1 MPKGSTPL
9 DFAYRIHSAV
19 GNKCTGARVNG
30 KLVPLDTEL
39 ATGDRV
45 EIMTSASSKGP
56 SSDWIRICK
65 TPQAKAKIRQYLK
78 KELRAENLALGR
90 EMIEH
95 ECSRRGVRPGDVIK
109 PEYYDSMLKKYGFS
123 EFDDICCAVG
133 YGGMAAA
140 YVVGRLID
148 EQHSRET
155 PAPPE
160 IPETIPDKADEK
172 QLSQRRANHGI
183 VLTGNENLDIPVRFA
198 RCCSPVPGDEIV
210 GYITRGRGVT
220 IHKAECPNAI
230 NGEPERRIPVE
241 WANDGEGSFYASIKI
256 LVYDRVNMLGEIAS
270 IVGEMGVSI
279 KAAQV
284 QTDDR
289 TRISTVKLTLDVHSR
304 EEMNRVIQA
313 IRNKTDVLDVYR
325 ITG

>member
-19 GNKCTGARVNG
+19 GNKCIGAKVNG

-56 SSDWIRICK
+56 SSDWIRICR

-78 KELRAENLALGR
+78 KELRQENLSLGR

-95 ECSRRGVRPGDVIK
+95 ECARRGVRLGELLK
-109 PEYYDSMLKKYGFS
+109 PEYYESMLKKYGFS
-123 EFDDICCAVG
+123 DFDDICCAVG
-133 YGGMAAA
+133 YGGMAAQ
-140 YVVGRLID
+140 YVVTRLIE
-148 EQHSRET
+148 EQRGREVPSA
-155 PAPPE
+155 PAIPEE
-160 IPETIPDKADEK
+160 IPDIADEK
-172 QLSQRRANHGI
+172 QLRERRANHGI
-183 VLTGNENLDIPVRFA
+183 VLTENEDLDIPIRFA

-220 IHKAECPNAI
+220 IHKAECPNAA
-230 NGEPERRIPVE
+230 GAEPERKIPVE
-241 WANDGEGSFYASIKI
+241 WASESGGSFYASIKI

-270 IVGEMGVSI
+270 IVGEMNVSI

-289 TRISTVKLTLDVHSR
+289 TRISTVKLTLDVTSR
-304 EEMNRVIQA
+304 EQMDRVIQA
-313 IRNKTDVLDVYR
+313 IRNKADVLDVYR